1 MIEITEAPVARTESP
16 YISAYEAFVI
26 EDKQSKRIIRYYKK
40 VRSDE
45 YYDWYVT
52 IEPNGRIGLVRFADK
67 TLKSEVFG
75 LGEKYRTREV
85 KTLNVDVT
93 CSLGSRH
100 QNINAVA
107 TNRPTCITCG
117 QSSDTFDVDFCSERN
132 NGRVYCADCPLVASQ
147 RNAGCGY
154 AVTCI
159 LRRVA

>member
-45 YYDWYVT
+45 YYDWYVM

-67 TLKSEVFG
+67 ALKSEVFG

-93 CSLGSRH
+93 CSL
-100 QNINAVA
+100 VD
-107 TNRPTCITCG
+107 PT
-117 QSSDTFDVDFCSERN
+117 
-132 NGRVYCADCPLVASQ
+132 
-147 RNAGCGY
+147 
-154 AVTCI
+154 
-159 LRRVA
+159 LREEKES

>member
-52 IEPNGRIGLVRFADK
+52 IEPYGRIGLVRFADK

-85 KTLNVDVT
+85 KTLNVNVT
-93 CSLGSRH
+93 CSLVEPDTSRGERILKSEFGILGDGRKAH
-100 QNINAVA
+100 
-107 TNRPTCITCG
+107 G
-117 QSSDTFDVDFCSERN
+117 YSSRRGFPVIPRSKI
-132 NGRVYCADCPLVASQ
+132 Q
-147 RNAGCGY
+147 R
-154 AVTCI
+154 
-159 LRRVA
+159 LK

>member
-26 EDKQSKRIIRYYKK
+26 EELKRIIRYYKK

-52 IEPNGRIGLVRFADK
+52 IEPYGRIGLVRFADK

-85 KTLNVDVT
+85 KTLNVNVT
-93 CSLGSRH
+93 CSL
-100 QNINAVA
+100 VD
-107 TNRPTCITCG
+107 PT
-117 QSSDTFDVDFCSERN
+117 
-132 NGRVYCADCPLVASQ
+132 
-147 RNAGCGY
+147 
-154 AVTCI
+154 
-159 LRRVA
+159 LREEKES

>member
-26 EDKQSKRIIRYYKK
+26 EDKQSKRIICYYKK

-93 CSLGSRH
+93 CSL
-100 QNINAVA
+100 VD
-107 TNRPTCITCG
+107 PT
-117 QSSDTFDVDFCSERN
+117 
-132 NGRVYCADCPLVASQ
+132 
-147 RNAGCGY
+147 
-154 AVTCI
+154 
-159 LRRVA
+159 LREEKES